1 MQITAKTIATLVNG
15 IIEGNESVVITHPAK
30 IEEAGV
36 QSITFLG
43 NAKYEPYIY
52 TTNAS
57 VVLVSKTF
65 VPQQPIETTLIRVD
79 DVYASL
85 AVLMNN
91 FNQIQHEQNH
101 TISAN
106 SEIHATA
113 AIGEGT
119 HVGAYTVIE
128 KNVNIGNGCR
138 IGSNVYIGKDCK
150 IGKNVILFS
159 GVRIYYDCEIGDN
172 CILHANAVIGSDGFG
187 FAPQP
192 DGTYK
197 KIYQLGNVLIGN
209 DVEIGANS
217 TLDRASM
224 GSTIIHD
231 GVKIDNL
238 VHVAHNV
245 EIGKNTVIAAQTG
258 VAGSTKIGEN
268 CMIGG
273 QVGFAGHI
281 KIADGTKIQAQSG
294 IARSIE
300 TPNTA
305 VFGSPAIPYTDFI
318 KSYSVFQK
326 LPDLYRKLTQLE
338 RKIEK

>member
-1 MQITAKTIATLVNG
+1 
-15 IIEGNESVVITHPAK
+15 
-30 IEEAGV
+30 
-36 QSITFLG
+36 
-43 NAKYEPYIY
+43 
-52 TTNAS
+52 
-57 VVLVSKTF
+57 
-65 VPQQPIETTLIRVD
+65 RVD